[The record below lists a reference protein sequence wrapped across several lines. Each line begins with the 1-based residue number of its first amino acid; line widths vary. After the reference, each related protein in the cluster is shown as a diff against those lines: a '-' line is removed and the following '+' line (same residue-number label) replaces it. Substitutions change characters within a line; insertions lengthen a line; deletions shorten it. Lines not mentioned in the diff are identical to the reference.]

1 MLTLLYGLH
10 CTFHLLRFNFTFV
23 LLAHL
28 YVFNTWYY
36 CIFSNNTQDSYF
48 KINLGQMAKSRGNRA
63 EVQRGKIALLNHF
76 GMYELSIHKNSWKN
90 DCKKNAFFYRKRDLM
105 LKRRNEAIIC
115 ENTVFLCNNCNCF
128 YTFFSCFVKLWIKIM
143 K

>member
-1 MLTLLYGLH
+1 MTDKTGALANEAYFFRPFFRPNQKQSHANVFDSCANFSFTLTLLYGLH

-36 CIFSNNTQDSYF
+36 CIFSNNTQGSYF

-63 EVQRGKIALLNHF
+63 EVQRGK
-76 GMYELSIHKNSWKN
+76 Y
-90 DCKKNAFFYRKRDLM
+90 
-105 LKRRNEAIIC
+105 
-115 ENTVFLCNNCNCF
+115 CF
-128 YTFFSCFVKLWIKIM
+128 TQSFWYV
-143 K
+143 